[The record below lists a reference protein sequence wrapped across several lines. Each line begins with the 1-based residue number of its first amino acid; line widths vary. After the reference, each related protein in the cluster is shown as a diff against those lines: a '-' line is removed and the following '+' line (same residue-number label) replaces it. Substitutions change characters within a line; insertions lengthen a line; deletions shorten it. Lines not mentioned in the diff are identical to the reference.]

1 MHAIDPKINQNE
13 SNQTAG
19 RGNAILALEKRRRK
33 YWC

>member
-1 MHAIDPKINQNE
+1 MNQIKLLKKYINRVE
-13 SNQTAG
+13 PAG